1 MKLGFNSQPNLP
13 VPCVLS
19 LSPSFYAD
27 FGPLNLAMFYRFCCK
42 LTKKLKVK
50 KLNLNTHAD
59 RELTVNSQQFSQ
71 PNQIE
76 VMSH

>member
-1 MKLGFNSQPNLP
+1 
-13 VPCVLS
+13 
-19 LSPSFYAD
+19 
-27 FGPLNLAMFYRFCCK
+27 MFYRFCCK

-50 KLNLNTHAD
+50 KLNLDTHAD
-59 RELTVNSQQFSQ
+59 REMTVNSQQFSQ